1 MGWGFEREKR
11 LWEVREGVRD
21 ANGGGGRHKDWVA
34 AIMQKR
40 GGKVKSTF
48 TVVGP

>member
-11 LWEVREGVRD
+11 LWEVREGVRN
-21 ANGGGGRHKDWVA
+21 ANCRGGRHKDLVA
-34 AIMQKR
+34 AIMQER
-40 GGKVKSTF
+40 GGKVKGTF